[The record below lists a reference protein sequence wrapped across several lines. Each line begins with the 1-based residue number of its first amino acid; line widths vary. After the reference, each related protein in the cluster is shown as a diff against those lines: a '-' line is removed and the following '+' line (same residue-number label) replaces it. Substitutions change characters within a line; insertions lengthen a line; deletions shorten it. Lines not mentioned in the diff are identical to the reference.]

1 MIRQARYL
9 RYVFYADIPDHLAMG
24 WLALIPDGAYYGS
37 AYGIEMA
44 WICDCR
50 WPGAQRE
57 IPLHRHGLGGD
68 RAMERGKPE
77 ASAAGAPDVLQPLL

>member
-44 WICDCR
+44 WLCDCR
-50 WPGAQRE
+50 VPE
-57 IPLHRHGLGGD
+57 TL
-68 RAMERGKPE
+68 RAKNKTP
-77 ASAAGAPDVLQPLL
+77 AW